1 VDDGIRT
8 ADATSTPHTKTA
20 DSNST
25 APTVISN
32 ISTNSVRDLKK
43 AFDHFAGSSDVSL
56 LDHVVRNKVRE
67 LSLLNHVTRS
77 KVRNLGLIDHVT
89 RNKVRDVIL
98 LDHVTRSTV

>member
-1 VDDGIRT
+1 MDDGIHR
-8 ADATSTPHTKTA
+8 ANATSTPHTTTA
-20 DSNST
+20 DSTST
-25 APTVISN
+25 TPTVISN

-77 KVRNLGLIDHVT
+77 KVRNLSLMDHVE
-89 RNKVRDVIL
+89 RSKVRELSLISE
-98 LDHVTRSTV
+98 T